1 MSPQVYR
8 TIALLL
14 GGASGIGKG
23 YATELAKEGFN
34 IFIIDKNEGDTADA
48 ERELQKLGAK
58 CGHIIYDFGI
68 LGDSQEAENFRSLL
82 DSALAG
88 KDVAILINNVAEFQ
102 HVEFANASAEMI
114 FRQTSSFLSSR
125 VGFSDNAGGCVRMS
139 HFLCLIFKP
148 IFDH

>member
-68 LGDSQEAENFRSLL
+68 LGDSPEAENFRSLL

-102 HVEFANASAEMI
+102 HVEFANASTEMI
-114 FRQTSSFLSSR
+114 FR
-125 VGFSDNAGGCVRMS
+125 G
-139 HFLCLIFKP
+139 P
-148 IFDH
+148 IQRKTLT